1 VRRGEREIVL
11 DVLGHAGPIGVDAAR
26 RLLGAVLST
35 IGAHLSAP
43 ERERVAA
50 ELPAPLAACVVHADG
65 GTALPIDER
74 ILAPGMTAA
83 RAHELIAA
91 ACRALADT
99 LSAEVR
105 AELTRA
111 LPVDLAA
118 LLAPGAPGTPP
129 HLVAP
134 GRRAT
139 LATGRPGSA
148 RPVSATR
155 AERTQAGSIAAD
167 NPHGDR
173 KLSSAPGTTQVRDHD
188 TLAEAGPGRPLS
200 RTRG

>member
-1 VRRGEREIVL
+1 VRRNEREIVL

-26 RLLGAVLST
+26 RVLGAVLST
-35 IGAHLSAP
+35 IGAHLSVP

-50 ELPAPLAACVVHADG
+50 ELPAPLAACVVHAGG
-65 GTALPIDER
+65 GTALPADER

-83 RAHELIAA
+83 RAHEHVAA
-91 ACRALADT
+91 ACRALAGA
-99 LSAEVR
+99 LSAEVGAALR
-105 AELTRA
+105 RELPAE
-111 LPVDLAA
+111 LAA
-118 LLAPGAPGTPP
+118 LLEPGTPGTS
-129 HLVAP
+129 HRLAV

-139 LATGRPGSA
+139 LATGRPGSG

-155 AERTQAGSIAAD
+155 AERAQAGSIAAD

-188 TLAEAGPGRPLS
+188 TLADAGPARPLS